1 MHGATKLRVLAAA
14 LAVAAAAHA
23 VACKRAPAAEG
34 GAPLTRGEPIAIPRA
49 SAAYVTNNGSDSL
62 SVLDRDGERV
72 QTVAVDVDPSAHEA
86 PHHLAIDGRAGVAY
100 VALAFPAPPPAGA
113 KAKDPHKA
121 HGNADDPGKLA
132 WVDLGTLAV
141 TAARDVDE
149 NPGDVVLTHDR
160 TRVLVT
166 HYDMKRAMDVAM
178 AGGTAGAMAAT
189 LQIWDAKTR
198 TKLAERAVCVAPH
211 GIAVTQDDA
220 AAMIACYGS
229 DELAV
234 VDLRAPGLPTARY
247 PLGAQQGVPGAPHF
261 GPYSATLS
269 PDGARVIVAS
279 LEGADVRVFDRAK
292 KAFLPERTMTLG
304 ARVMMPAFTD
314 DGALVAP
321 LQGPD
326 GVARLDV
333 ETGAIL
339 ARARLE
345 GGVCLSPHAA
355 RRAKDG
361 RVYVVCEGDHKA
373 AGAVVEL
380 DPKTLA
386 VKRRWVVGVYPDGIA
401 FGDD

>member
-1 MHGATKLRVLAAA
+1 MTVAARSVLLLALAFAAA
-14 LAVAAAAHA
+14 T
-23 VACKRAPAAEG
+23 ACKRTPEAG
-34 GAPLTRGEPIAIPRA
+34 PLTKGEKVETPRA
-49 SAAYVTNNGSDSL
+49 RAAYVTNNGSDSL
-62 SVLDRDGERV
+62 SVLDRDGDRV
-72 QTVAVDVDPSAHEA
+72 QTIAVDIDPKAHEA
-86 PHHLAIDGRAGVAY
+86 PHHLAVDANAGAAY
-100 VALAFPAPPPAGA
+100 VALAFPAPPG
-113 KAKDPHKA
+113 KTKDPHKA

-132 WVDLGTLAV
+132 WLDLDTLAIV
-141 TAARDVDE
+141 AARDVDE

-160 TRVLVT
+160 TRLLVT

-178 AGGTAGAMAAT
+178 AGGNAGAMAAT
-189 LQIWDAKTR
+189 LQVWDAKTR
-198 TKLAERAVCVAPH
+198 TKIEERAVCVAPH
-211 GIAVTQDDA
+211 GIAVTADDR

-234 VDLRAPGLPTARY
+234 VDLTLPGLPTARY

-304 ARVMMPAFTD
+304 ARVMMPDFVTD
-314 DGALVAP
+314 HAIVAP

-333 ETGAIL
+333 DTGVVE
-339 ARARLE
+339 ARVAMAAD
-345 GGVCLSPHAA
+345 VCQSPHAA
-355 RRAKDG
+355 RRSKDG

-373 AGAVVEL
+373 PGAVIEI
-380 DPKTLA
+380 DPVTLA
-386 VKRRWVVGVYPDGIA
+386 VKRRWIVGVYPDGIA
-401 FGDD
+401 FGE

>member
-1 MHGATKLRVLAAA
+1 MTAAARSVLSLALALAAA
-14 LAVAAAAHA
+14 SG
-23 VACKRAPAAEG
+23 CKRTPDPG
-34 GAPLTRGEPIAIPRA
+34 PLTKGETVRTPRA
-49 SAAYVTNNGSDSL
+49 RAAYVTDNGSDAL
-62 SVLDRDGERV
+62 SVLDRDGEGV
-72 QTVAVDVDPSAHEA
+72 QTIAIDLDPHAHEA
-86 PHHLAIDGRAGVAY
+86 PHHLAVDAKAGAAY
-100 VALAFPAPPPAGA
+100 VALAFPAPPG
-113 KAKDPHKA
+113 KTKDPHKA

-132 WVDLGTLAV
+132 WLDLSTLAV
-141 TAARDVDE
+141 VAARDVDQ

-160 TRVLVT
+160 TRLLVT

-178 AGGTAGAMAAT
+178 AGGNAGAMAAT
-189 LQIWDAKTR
+189 LQVWDATTR

-211 GIAVTQDDA
+211 GIAVTADDR

-234 VDLRAPGLPTARY
+234 VDLSAPGLPTARY
-247 PLGAQQGVPGAPHF
+247 PLGAQQGVLGAPHF

-279 LEGADVRVFDRAK
+279 LEGADVRIFDRAK

-304 ARVMMPAFTD
+304 ARVMMPDFVSDHAI
-314 DGALVAP
+314 LAP

-326 GVARLDV
+326 GVALLDV
-333 ETGAIL
+333 DTGKVL
-339 ARARLE
+339 ARVPMPAS
-345 GGVCLSPHAA
+345 VCQSPHAA

-361 RVYVVCEGDHKA
+361 RVYVVCEGDHA
-373 AGAVVEL
+373 GPGAVIEL
-380 DPKTLA
+380 DPTTLA

>member
-1 MHGATKLRVLAAA
+1 MTASPRSAVL
-14 LAVAAAAHA
+14 LACACASAITLVAPTG
-23 VACKRAPAAEG
+23 CKRAPESG
-34 GAPLTRGEPIAIPRA
+34 PLTKGEKIEIARA
-49 SAAYVTNNGSDSL
+49 RAAYVTNNGSDSL
-62 SVLDRDGERV
+62 SVLDRDGDRV
-72 QTVAVDVDPSAHEA
+72 QTVGVDVDPKAHEA
-86 PHHLAIDGRAGVAY
+86 PHHLAVDPSAGAVY
-100 VALAFPAPPPAGA
+100 VALAFPAPPG
-113 KAKDPHKA
+113 KTKDPHKA

-132 WVDLGTLAV
+132 WLDLDTLATV
-141 TAARDVDE
+141 ATRDVDE

-160 TRVLVT
+160 TRLLVT

-178 AGGTAGAMAAT
+178 AGGNAGAMAAT
-189 LQIWDAKTR
+189 LQVWDAKTR

-211 GIAVTQDDA
+211 GIAVTADDRV
-220 AAMIACYGS
+220 AMIACYGS

-234 VDLRAPGLPTARY
+234 VDLASPGLPTARY
-247 PLGAQQGVPGAPHF
+247 PLGAQQGVPGAPHY

-304 ARVMMPAFTD
+304 ARVMMPDFVDATT
-314 DGALVAP
+314 LVAP

-333 ETGAIL
+333 ETGAVG
-339 ARARLE
+339 ARVPFSPA
-345 GGVCLSPHAA
+345 VCQNPHAA

-361 RVYVVCEGDHKA
+361 RVYVVCEGDHTA
-373 AGAVVEL
+373 PGAIVEI
-380 DPKTLA
+380 DPRTLA